1 MANTVI
7 STGYTGVSRPG
18 QQNLSGDA
26 LALFLTKAGDMVLQ
40 AWEQTTVFDKHLM
53 SMTVMGAKAHK
64 FPIIGRKREAEY
76 HTVGNLITGG
86 VVEHNEV
93 TISVD
98 NPLFDSVFVAEID
111 ELMNYFEVQAA
122 YSRQIGESIA
132 LKFDAYAAQL
142 TILAA
147 RNTTPPFTNGP
158 IGKQVDT
165 DRTSSTSLVDAAFA
179 AAIHIGENDIGGG
192 DPKYFVRS
200 AEYYLLVQDEKVLDK
215 DYSGSANI
223 SKGTIQE
230 VAGLEIVHVKGNRI
244 PSTNLSAD
252 SSIPSK
258 YRVDAR
264 ETLGLIS
271 NPQAVGCLNARAM
284 RLTLDQQNDRLG
296 WLMIGSKV
304 SGLGQLR
311 SECAI
316 EVYDSTIVA

>member
-53 SMTVMGAKAHK
+53 SMTVQGAKAHV

-76 HTVGNLITGG
+76 HAVGNLITGG
-86 VVEHNEV
+86 VVEHNQV
-93 TISVD
+93 TITVD

-111 ELMNYFEVQAA
+111 ELLNYFELQSA
-122 YSRQIGESIA
+122 YSRQLGESIA
-132 LKFDAYAAQL
+132 LTFDAYAAQL
-142 TILAA
+142 SILAA
-147 RNTTPPFTNGP
+147 RNSTPPYTGGP
-158 IGKQVDT
+158 IGKRIDASANNS
-165 DRTSSTSLVDAAFA
+165 DALVDAAYTA
-179 AAIHIGENDIGGG
+179 VTHIGENDIGGG
-192 DPKYFVRS
+192 TPRYFLRS
-200 AEYYLLVQDEKVLDK
+200 AEYYLLVQNERVLNK
-215 DYSGSANI
+215 DFGGSANI
-223 SKGTIQE
+223 SSGTIQE
-230 VAGLEIVHVKGNRI
+230 VAGIPIQHVKGNRI
-244 PSTNLSAD
+244 PNTDRSAD
-252 SSIPSK
+252 SAIPSK

-264 ETLGLIS
+264 ETLGLIT

-296 WLMIGSKV
+296 WLMIASKV
-304 SGLGQLR
+304 SGMGQLR
-311 SECAI
+311 GECAC